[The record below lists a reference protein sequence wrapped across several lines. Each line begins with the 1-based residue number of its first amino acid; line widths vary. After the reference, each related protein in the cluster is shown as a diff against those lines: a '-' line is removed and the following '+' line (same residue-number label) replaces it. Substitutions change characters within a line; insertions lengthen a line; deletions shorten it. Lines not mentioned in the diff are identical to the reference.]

1 MYLEGFVDA
10 SMVGSEETPEV
21 SGLSSPVGAA
31 RSRGGETAGPP
42 WEARVRLSAQH
53 PRDLG
58 VMKVRPGGD
67 RTVRTLTPEA
77 GCSRLGSQS

>member
-1 MYLEGFVDA
+1 MYLEGFVDT
-10 SMVGSEETPEV
+10 SMVGSEEETPEV

-53 PRDLG
+53 PRDAHA
-58 VMKVRPGGD
+58 
-67 RTVRTLTPEA
+67 TSA
-77 GCSRLGSQS
+77 